1 MSKKKPDLVVWDEN
15 RGYYAKELTYGSNQG
30 APVINIEDVKGWR
43 AKEVINVNHQFEA
56 EYNKLKEEFEQLI
69 NEYHLNSFIYSKV
82 EYSFLP
88 IVGETYYLYQRQ
100 NGVYFLSIITPG
112 QWNQKFIFAV
122 TLDAK
127 GKWNKVISTD

>member
-15 RGYYAKELTYGSNQG
+15 KGYYAKELTYGSNVG
-30 APVINIEDVKGWR
+30 APAINIEDVKGWR
-43 AKEVINVNHQFEA
+43 TREVTNVNHQFEA

-88 IVGETYYLYQRQ
+88 VVGETYYLYQRE
-100 NGVYFLSIITPG
+100 NGTHFLSIVAPD
-112 QWNQKFIFAV
+112 QWKQKFVFAV
-122 TLDAK
+122 CLDAK
-127 GKWNKVISTD
+127 SKWNKVEIKL